1 MKLFLRVGEGGCGN
15 VGSGSGG
22 YGAWHTVGSWDN
34 RPSDRSLVGDR
45 LGSGVSGS
53 VALAAGS
60 RMRNVVTG
68 ALRSLLC
75 SAGVW

>member
-1 MKLFLRVGEGGCGN
+1 MGT
-15 VGSGSGG
+15 SGLVLVVMVLGTLLG
-22 YGAWHTVGSWDN
+22 PGTTGPRY
-34 RPSDRSLVGDR
+34 RSLVGDR